1 MYKENVMDNTNSM
14 SAPKP
19 PDESEVKRVI
29 QVLQNQT
36 VELIKVLEMLASRL
50 QPILPEAQPKI
61 TNAPGEERIQGNMCP
76 LSRAIENCTYDVNDA
91 IMKVHILLEEIRI

>member
-1 MYKENVMDNTNSM
+1 MDNTNSV
-14 SAPKP
+14 SVSE
-19 PDESEVKRVI
+19 ESEVKRV
-29 QVLQNQT
+29 LHAMQNQA
-36 VELIKVLEMLASRL
+36 VELKSVLEVLESRL
-50 QPILPEAQPKI
+50 RPILPEAAQPKI